1 MRYWFYPAYVVV
13 MGIIIFILDVWLG
26 HLYVRYM
33 VFLTGTIF
41 MLGMLVGEG
50 KEQRFAKRQKASAKS
65 RSIVAPIAVEDA
77 RTASRPS
84 RIEPL
89 SRPSVWV
96 GNGGGRSVPNTSQTS
111 RGPALVEEGAG
122 PVGEVER

>member
-1 MRYWFYPAYVVV
+1 MRYWFYPLYVVV
-13 MGIIIFILDVWLG
+13 MGVIIFILDGLLG

-41 MLGMLVGEG
+41 MIGMLVGEG
-50 KEQRFAKRQKASAKS
+50 IEQRSAKRQKAFENSSLISEEDKS
-65 RSIVAPIAVEDA
+65 TPV
-77 RTASRPS
+77 RPS

-89 SRPSVWV
+89 SRPPAWV
-96 GNGGGRSVPNTSQTS
+96 GSGGLRPVPKALHPV
-111 RGPALVEEGAG
+111 RGPVFADGRTG